1 MEIFKTN
8 TKLEKCFKTSDGEHF
23 YNESDAKNYAK
34 SLENKHVE
42 KLVNPEFVSQEADQ
56 KQVLTAIQFQEEQE
70 IDITTSSQGTT
81 KGDELD
87 IDEKK
92 AEQMASDLEN
102 LELSTNNYQEMKRL
116 VKYYEIEV
124 PDNKAET
131 LISALNDYKSKIQ
144 A

>member
-1 MEIFKTN
+1 MEIFNTN
-8 TKLEKCFKTSDGEHF
+8 PTLEKCFKTSDGEHF

-34 SLENKHVE
+34 SLQDKHVE
-42 KLVNPEFVSQEADQ
+42 KLINPEF
-56 KQVLTAIQFQEEQE
+56 TA
-70 IDITTSSQGTT
+70 

-87 IDEKK
+87 MNEKK

-116 VKYYEIEV
+116 VKYFEIEV